1 MALHQSEMSLLQ
13 PSASIGTSKKSKKQ
27 TLREISQQK
36 HLRGSSGSE
45 RHVKSLDPVQES
57 DRDDTNLVGTS
68 WRKKKR
74 KRRKL
79 KVEKVILDPKP
90 PPVHHE
96 VGDGESS
103 SEEEQQVE
111 QEESGDSF
119 GGMHGAWASHSLIM
133 YLVYSLTFTRGELV
147 TVLP

>member
-27 TLREISQQK
+27 ILREISQQK
-36 HLRGSSGSE
+36 HLRDSSGTE
-45 RHVKSLDPVQES
+45 RHVRIFDPVQES

-68 WRKKKR
+68 WRKKRR

-90 PPVHHE
+90 SPVHRE
-96 VGDGESS
+96 AGDGESS
-103 SEEEQQVE
+103 SEEEQRVE
-111 QEESGDSF
+111 EEESGDSS
-119 GGMHGAWASHSLIM
+119 GGMHGACASHSFM
-133 YLVYSLTFTRGELV
+133 YLVYSLKIYKG
-147 TVLP
+147 